1 MRMTHHHRKTLE
13 RREVF
18 LETQQ
23 GFVTSLY
30 KGGSEEQVL
39 GRIATQGQLSG
50 EQQAHPLGVRDSGS
64 A

>member
-18 LETQQ
+18 LETAQ

-50 EQQAHPLGVRDSGS
+50 EQ
-64 A
+64 